1 MIADILNS
9 APESAKKKTA
19 AQSDGLRFWG
29 GTVYFA
35 RSSASTA
42 ENTASFSVSERMP

>member
-9 APESAKKKTA
+9 APENAKKTA